1 MTNFNFPIKQ
11 CDQAAEFGRLRKL
24 IQLQQD
30 QNIRLTMQ
38 DEFEETVVHKAA
50 AHNQI
55 NILEYTL
62 KESDSK
68 YTPFA
73 FNNVILFIVIII
85 IFL

>member
-1 MTNFNFPIKQ
+1 
-11 CDQAAEFGRLRKL
+11 
-24 IQLQQD
+24 
-30 QNIRLTMQ
+30 MQ